1 MARILVKEDDDLAK
15 TLRKGKNFVIARV
28 SSKKDRLEEVMEWNP
43 ERTAKPESVSPKS
56 MKGIWKT

>member
-1 MARILVKEDDDLAK
+1 MAK
-15 TLRKGKNFVIARV
+15 TLRKGKNFVIGRV

-56 MKGIWKT
+56 IKGIWKT